1 MNTVIHFAGSCVVH
15 DDTKALQETEY
26 ALYHTGLFENNNV
39 SIIEVTCGEL
49 TQNRIVTQTRREAD
63 LLGNGILALIDN
75 AYKAQNILNGGCSEA
90 NNAIEEYVDE
100 LRGLLKRIGS
110 LEKESDE

>member
-49 TQNRIVTQTRREAD
+49 AQNRIVTQTRREAD
-63 LLGNGILALIDN
+63 LLGNGILALIKQADE
-75 AYKAQNILNGGCSEA
+75 AICALNGNCA
-90 NNAIEEYVDE
+90 KAAIEIADYRRE
-100 LRGLLKRIGS
+100 LIELLDKIRS